1 VQIKDDGTHA
11 ILPVAAHVRC
21 GTDHARM
28 PVMWLRHADGKMR
41 RDGSNAAAMQPNT
54 AVDER
59 GRVHSAPGPAV
70 VAAHR
75 VQAWRRGPCRK
86 RERKREWVI
95 ASRRHDR
102 LRGQDKSRKVRT
114 VGRVR
119 NNAKSR
125 FVQNIARLSRNPRFS
140 ATHYRPSTFYTLR
153 SER

>member
-59 GRVHSAPGPAV
+59 GRVHSAEDPLLLRRIAFKRGAEGL
-70 VAAHR
+70 VA
-75 VQAWRRGPCRK
+75 
-86 RERKREWVI
+86 REKGNEN
-95 ASRRHDR
+95 
-102 LRGQDKSRKVRT
+102 G
-114 VGRVR
+114 
-119 NNAKSR
+119 
-125 FVQNIARLSRNPRFS
+125 
-140 ATHYRPSTFYTLR
+140 
-153 SER
+153 